1 MCCLACSR
9 CTGYRPILD
18 AFRVFAKGDSAAYT
32 EEAIAASKGLQ
43 PGHAHGNGA
52 HTNGHNGSNGHS
64 ESNGHVGSN
73 GHGHTGANGHANGN
87 GAKKPTNGKNG
98 KSNGQKVRAFFQ
110 CLLTVKRRQAPSLTR
125 QLATVHAL
133 LCITLL
139 REGSVITLPLRA
151 RRAQRGKHDIWRSA

>member
-1 MCCLACSR
+1 
-9 CTGYRPILD
+9 
-18 AFRVFAKGDSAAYT
+18 VFAKGDSAAYT

-43 PGHAHGNGA
+43 PGHAHENGA

-98 KSNGQKVRAFFQ
+98 KSNGQKVRLSFNA
-110 CLLTVKRRQAPSLTR
+110 C
-125 QLATVHAL
+125 
-133 LCITLL
+133 
-139 REGSVITLPLRA
+139 
-151 RRAQRGKHDIWRSA
+151 